1 MTDRPRNLKPV
12 KPRVT
17 PARIID
23 AALDLTQ
30 TRGLDHWT
38 MRQLAAA
45 VSVYPA
51 VIYHHVGDRETVVV
65 AVVER
70 VATMIATP
78 LENQDRP
85 WRPWL
90 RQFARNVRAILS
102 EYPGTARRL
111 AGWATVETGPTHSLT
126 RKLTRVLRNAECG
139 DESPALARFFL
150 VTACLFVSMEDD
162 HIRHRHPAW
171 LVHMQGVQSYSYAID
186 RCLDGLAATL
196 GGGEP
201 SAATANP

>member
-1 MTDRPRNLKPV
+1 MTDHPRNLKTV
-12 KPRVT
+12 KPRAT

-23 AALDLTQ
+23 AALNLTQ
-30 TRGLDHWT
+30 TCGVDDWT

-70 VATMIATP
+70 VATMIPTP

-85 WRPWL
+85 WRQWL
-90 RQFARNVRAILS
+90 RQFADHVRAILS
-102 EYPGTARRL
+102 EYPGTARKV

-126 RKLTRVLRNAECG
+126 RKLTRVLRSAGFGAE
-139 DESPALARFFL
+139 SAALARFFL

-162 HIRHRHPAW
+162 RIRHRHPAW
-171 LVHMQGVQSYSYAID
+171 LVHMQGVQSYTYAID

-196 GGGEP
+196 HGGEA
-201 SAATANP
+201 SARTAEL